1 MRKKLSIQLSG
12 YWRYNTIYSMKL
24 IDLALAQLC
33 AADLEAYEEL
43 IELWAWYGSCG

>member
-1 MRKKLSIQLSG
+1 
-12 YWRYNTIYSMKL
+12 MKL
-24 IDLALAQLC
+24 LLENYLDKALSKLN